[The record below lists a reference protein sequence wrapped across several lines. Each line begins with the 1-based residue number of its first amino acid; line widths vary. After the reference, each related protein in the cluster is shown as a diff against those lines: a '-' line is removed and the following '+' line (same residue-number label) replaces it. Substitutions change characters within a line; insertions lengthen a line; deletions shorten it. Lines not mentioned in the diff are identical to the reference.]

1 MAYTESQAEALRE
14 ALASGVLT
22 VEYDGKRVTYRS
34 VREIKEALAQ
44 VEPAL
49 RLSSPA
55 CHAAARGPGGEPQA
69 HLPALHRPGS
79 ASKNSE
85 AT

>member
-14 ALASGVLT
+14 ALASGALT

-44 VEPAL
+44 VETAL
-49 RLSSPA
+49 
-55 CHAAARGPGGEPQA
+55 ARDAGTRVRRILVTTNKGF
-69 HLPALHRPGS
+69 
-79 ASKNSE
+79 
-85 AT
+85 